1 MSPTLRSA
9 VDVAAGGKTRAVI
22 YCRISQD
29 RTGAG
34 LGVDRQREDCE
45 ALAER
50 NGWDVVEVYVD
61 NDVRAYSGKER
72 KGDQRML
79 DALDQGPAT
88 AVIVWHTDRLHR
100 SPLELE
106 NYINLCEKRGV
117 STHTVQ
123 AGAL

>member
-1 MSPTLRSA
+1 MGHTRAMKTTKPP
-9 VDVAAGGKTRAVI
+9 AGQRTRAVI

-34 LGVDRQREDCE
+34 LGVDRQRIDCE

-61 NDVRAYSGKER
+61 NDVSAYSGKKR
-72 KGDQRML
+72 KDYQRML
-79 DALDQGPAT
+79 SDLEDGAAT
-88 AVIVWHTDRLHR
+88 VVIVWHTDRLHR
-100 SPLELE
+100 SPTELE
-106 NYINLCEKRGV
+106 KYIDLCEQRGV

-123 AGAL
+123 AA